1 MTNRHACY
9 RHRRW
14 QRRPVWWPAWANR
27 RKGGRK
33 QLDSKDAQDAQD
45 TGGSSR
51 LLHRP
56 RAWMTAGVLAFWRSG
71 GVRAGRGRLQALRF
85 DPFARCFAARRP
97 LCLGGTTGGHWL
109 PAGRPAQTC
118 VGVQRLAGS
127 CRRACAAAANAADG
141 HGLQGPGRGQGS
153 QAQTVAATP
162 ERETCLRISPAR
174 QSHIAS

>member
-56 RAWMTAGVLAFWRSG
+56 RAWATAGVLAFWRSG
-71 GVRAGRGRLQALRF
+71 GVRAGVLAGWTGTTPGAEIRPVCAMFCSPTAIVPRRNDWGPLAAGWQACADLRRRAASCRLLQALAGVHALLLLTLLMATGCRALGAGKA
-85 DPFARCFAARRP
+85 PRLRR
-97 LCLGGTTGGHWL
+97 
-109 PAGRPAQTC
+109 
-118 VGVQRLAGS
+118 
-127 CRRACAAAANAADG
+127 
-141 HGLQGPGRGQGS
+141 
-153 QAQTVAATP
+153 
-162 ERETCLRISPAR
+162 
-174 QSHIAS
+174 